1 MDYNNKSNTY
11 YKNTREEMLEFFPTN
26 AKTVLDIGC
35 GEGAFA
41 SLIKEKFKTET
52 WGIEYMEDHGKQAEK
67 SLDKVFIGPCEN
79 FIEDLPDNYFDVIY
93 CNDVLEHLVDPEW
106 VLEKLQPKLSEQG
119 IIISSIPNMRYHSAL
134 KKLVINKS
142 WEYERSGVMDKTH
155 LRWFTK
161 KSIKNMYER
170 LGYEVL
176 THKGIN
182 KTRSIK
188 PYLYN
193 IPLLFTATDM
203 FYVQYATV
211 AKKAK

>member
-1 MDYNNKSNTY
+1 
-11 YKNTREEMLEFFPTN
+11 MLEFFPTN
-26 AKTVLDIGC
+26 AKTVLDVGC

-41 SLIKEKFKTET
+41 ALIKEKYKTET

-67 SLDKVFIGPCEN
+67 VLDKVFIGPCEN
-79 FIEDLPDNYFDVIY
+79 FIESLPDNHFDVIY

-106 VLEKLQPKLSEQG
+106 VLENIQSKLTENG

-161 KSIKNMYER
+161 KSIRNMYER
-170 LGYEVL
+170 LGYEVV

-203 FYVQYATV
+203 FFVQYATV
-211 AKKAK
+211 ARKAK

>member
-11 YKNTREEMLEFFPTN
+11 YKNEREEMLEFFPTD

-41 SLIKEKFKTET
+41 SVIKEKYQIET
-52 WGIEYMEDHGKQAEK
+52 WGIEYMEDHGNEAKK
-67 SLDKVFIGPCEN
+67 SLDKVFIGPCED
-79 FIEDLPDNYFDVIY
+79 FIEDLPENYFDVIY
-93 CNDVLEHLVDPEW
+93 CNDVLEHLVDPYW
-106 VLEKLQPKLSEQG
+106 VLEKIQSKLTDKG

-134 KKLVINKS
+134 KKLVVNKS

-155 LRWFTK
+155 LRFFTK
-161 KSIKNMYER
+161 KSIRNMYER
-170 LGYEVL
+170 LGYEVV

-182 KTRSIK
+182 KTGSIK

-211 AKKAK
+211 AKKA